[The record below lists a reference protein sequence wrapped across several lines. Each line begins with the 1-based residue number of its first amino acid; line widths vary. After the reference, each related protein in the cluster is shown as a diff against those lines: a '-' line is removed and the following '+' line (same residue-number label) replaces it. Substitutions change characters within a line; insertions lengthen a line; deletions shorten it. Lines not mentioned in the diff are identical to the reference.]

1 MADDHNG
8 DAENNEEIQ
17 EAVERAASRV
27 LADKLGLELG
37 PDGKVKAQ
45 DVDAD
50 VLKEQA
56 GPVAAGMIAAV
67 AAEMKERGKWPEP
80 GKGPKQPVI
89 GPDGEP
95 MPQLNQAIQDIGA
108 TILQKMSEK
117 LHENVGIPLGSD
129 GVLDTSALQNDDVQ
143 RDLAEKLQSFFS
155 AVGDTVENVRD
166 KMVAL
171 PKLEQIAE
179 PEAVS
184 GEEPADLSTATA
196 ESEDPE
202 VKVLDFDEWKQ
213 RIEDKRSSAFS
224 LGDTFQESIGRFV
237 EKQLTQVGPDGKIN
251 LNLDQEWFQKNGP
264 ALIQQAVQQ
273 FSKAFVP
280 PKIEVSLPATQV
292 QADAP
297 EEDSEPQEN
306 AESDSGVKLSVNLD
320 LASIF
325 GKFFKA
331 ANPTLETKE

>member
-129 GVLDTSALQNDDVQ
+129 GVLDTSALQNDDVW
-143 RDLAEKLQSFFS
+143 LL
-155 AVGDTVENVRD
+155 
-166 KMVAL
+166 
-171 PKLEQIAE
+171 
-179 PEAVS
+179 
-184 GEEPADLSTATA
+184 
-196 ESEDPE
+196 
-202 VKVLDFDEWKQ
+202 
-213 RIEDKRSSAFS
+213 
-224 LGDTFQESIGRFV
+224 
-237 EKQLTQVGPDGKIN
+237 
-251 LNLDQEWFQKNGP
+251 
-264 ALIQQAVQQ
+264 
-273 FSKAFVP
+273 
-280 PKIEVSLPATQV
+280 
-292 QADAP
+292 
-297 EEDSEPQEN
+297 
-306 AESDSGVKLSVNLD
+306 
-320 LASIF
+320 
-325 GKFFKA
+325 
-331 ANPTLETKE
+331 

>member
-1 MADDHNG
+1 MADDNNG
-8 DAENNEEIQ
+8 DTENNEEIQ

-45 DVDAD
+45 DVDAE

-67 AAEMKERGKWPEP
+67 AAEMKDRGKWPEP
-80 GKGPKQPVI
+80 GKGPKQPVV

-108 TILQKMSEK
+108 TILQKLSSK
-117 LHENVGIPLGSD
+117 LNENVGIPLGSD
-129 GVLDTSALQNDDVQ
+129 GVLDTSALQKDDVQ

-166 KMVAL
+166 KMVSL
-171 PKLEQIAE
+171 PRVEPSTDTAAE
-179 PEAVS
+179 TDAEEATPGTAS
-184 GEEPADLSTATA
+184 ADAD
-196 ESEDPE
+196 DPE

-280 PKIEVSLPATQV
+280 PKIEVSLPATQPGTDEPP
-292 QADAP
+292 A
-297 EEDSEPQEN
+297 DSEPAEET
-306 AESDSGVKLSVNLD
+306 ESDSGVKLSVNLD

-331 ANPTLETKE
+331 ANPTEETKE